1 MKELKILVSKIVSKF
16 LVKSE
21 KSIRNL
27 SKFSKFVGVLCKV
40 LRYFTLFFDVDIL
53 VKGKGCTFST
63 IKEMVF
69 WNEQKPW
76 VFVL

>member
-27 SKFSKFVGVLCKV
+27 SKSIRNLSKFSKFVGALCKV
-40 LRYFTLFFDVDIL
+40 LKYFTLFFDVDIL
-53 VKGKGCTFST
+53 VKGKGRTFSS

-69 WNEQKPW
+69 
-76 VFVL
+76 